1 MSDHEAKAREIATEY
16 ETMCVSSGIGRP
28 FGFSG
33 LYLMIAEALRTVRR
47 ETLEEAAKVAEANI
61 IPGHNV
67 QAPSMMH
74 VAQAIRSLAVKEGAA
89 QWQDISTAPKDG
101 TWFLICRDDEGFDS
115 YEIGC
120 YEPLTHDRFEPA
132 EGGLYRKVPVK
143 ILDHRGFN
151 NFHRATHWMPLP
163 APPAVKEG
171 EGV

>member
-1 MSDHEAKAREIATEY
+1 MNTHDELRSKPDYESDPVEQLAFELAFELEDADLSPNDYVTVNREKLRAIARRILERLSRER
-16 ETMCVSSGIGRP
+16 G
-28 FGFSG
+28 
-33 LYLMIAEALRTVRR
+33 TV
-47 ETLEEAAKVAEANI
+47 
-61 IPGHNV
+61 P
-67 QAPSMMH
+67 
-74 VAQAIRSLAVKEGAA
+74 EG
-89 QWQDISTAPKDG
+89 WQDISTAPKDG